1 MKIFFSIVVLLA
13 SISNSFSQV
22 EKEVIPPYNIKTII
36 FTQNNQNAVPIFQLG
51 DSFQIEFDDLYGDES
66 NYFYQI
72 VHCDYDWQPSQLSKA
87 EFINGFDDQRIQE
100 YYTSLN
106 TLQVYSHYKFSFPN
120 KFTNFRISGNYMI
133 KVLNDDREIIFSRKL
148 ILYENLVTV
157 PVQVKRARN
166 LKDVN
171 FKQNLDFSIKS
182 NTLLFQN
189 PIQNVKVAI
198 FQNGQFNTAITNI
211 KPMFTVGND
220 LVYKYDADTQFW
232 GGNEFNFFENKD
244 IRAANNTV
252 SYIDSKGIYNTHLF
266 ANNAR
271 KNTIYT
277 YFPDINGNFLV
288 TNIIAQN
295 NAVEADYAW
304 VFFTLSAPTFF
315 VKKDIYITGMFNN
328 FALSPEFKMDYNAAK
343 NTYEKA
349 LILKQGFTNFQYTV
363 ADLKGKIDNENAI
376 DGNFFQTENN
386 YFIVVYYRENGQ
398 RNDRVI
404 GKGIASSVDIIN

>member
-220 LVYKYDADTQFW
+220 LVYKYDAETQFW

-328 FALSPEFKMDYNAAK
+328 FALSPEFKMEYNAAK

>member
-220 LVYKYDADTQFW
+220 LVYKYDAETQFW

>member
-22 EKEVIPPYNIKTII
+22 EKEVIPLYNIKTII

-211 KPMFTVGND
+211 RPMFTVGND

>member
-1 MKIFFSIVVLLA
+1 MKILFSVILFLFA
-13 SISNSFSQV
+13 KNICCSQV
-22 EKEVIPPYNIKTII
+22 EKEVVPPYNIKTII
-36 FTQNNQNAVPIFQLG
+36 FTQNGQNTIPIFQLG
-51 DSFQIEFDDLYGDES
+51 DNFQIEFDDLYGDES

-106 TLQVYSHYKFSFPN
+106 TIQVYSHYKFSFPN
-120 KFTNFRISGNYMI
+120 KFTNFRVSGNYMI
-133 KVLNDDREIIFSRKL
+133 KVLNEDREILFSRKL
-148 ILYENLVTV
+148 ILWENLVSV
-157 PVQVKRARN
+157 PIQVKRARN
-166 LKDVN
+166 VKDVN

-189 PIQNVKVAI
+189 PIQNVKIAI
-198 FQNGQFNTAITNI
+198 FQNGQFNTAITNV

-220 LVYKYDADTQFW
+220 LIYKYDAETQFW

-252 SYIDSKGIYNTHLF
+252 SYIDAKGIYNTHLF

-271 KNTIYT
+271 KNSIYT

-295 NAVEADYAW
+295 NAIEADYAW
-304 VFFTLSAPTFF
+304 VFFTLSAPSFF
-315 VKKDIYITGMFNN
+315 EKKDIYITGMFNN
-328 FALSPEFKMDYNAAK
+328 FALIPEFKMDYNEKK

-349 LILKQGFTNFQYTV
+349 LILKQGFTNYKYTV
-363 ADLKGKIDNENAI
+363 ADSKGKIDNENAI
-376 DGNFFQTENN
+376 DGNFSQTENN
-386 YFIVVYYRENGQ
+386 YFIMVYYRENGQ

-404 GKGIASSVDIIN
+404 GQGIASSIDIIN